1 MNLNNA
7 NPQNV
12 DALLKILG
20 GKLNMSPDKL
30 RKEAEAGRFDSALKN
45 MKPDEAAKFNAIM
58 NNPKLMESFM
68 SAPQA
73 QALYKKL
80 TGGK

>member
-1 MNLNNA
+1 MKLNNQ
-7 NPQNV
+7 NPVNV

-20 GKLNMSPDKL
+20 GKLNMQPEQL
-30 RKEAEAGRFDSALKN
+30 RSEIESGKFDNAVKN
-45 MKPDEAAKFNAIM
+45 MKPAEAAQFNKII
-58 NNPKLMESFM
+58 NNPKLMETFM

-80 TGGK
+80 SEGK